1 MARYNKGFEG
11 NFNIRGAG
19 IPIEWDEHK
28 LSEFMKCEK
37 EPLYFIQTYIKIRNV
52 DKEDLVPFILRDYQH
67 EMLEKMLNSRKVIVK
82 LPRQSGKSILASAV
96 ILWYIIFNRN
106 YSILIAAHNG
116 AKANDLLG
124 VVKAMYEELP
134 DWLQHGVSEWNKGRI
149 VLESGS
155 RIKASTTS
163 ISSARG
169 DTYNAVLLD
178 EAAFIATH
186 IAEEFFKSVFPTIS
200 SGKTT
205 KIFITSCV
213 TKDTFVVT
221 EKGIQQIGDLINP
234 SMPGIPNMGYQVAP
248 YNVLG
253 KDILRE
259 GTIMVNNGKA
269 PIKHILT
276 SSSSL
281 KCTGS
286 HKLWACKNGNY
297 GWYKTEELVVGDY
310 ISIQYGMNVWGNDDT
325 LSDIEEHNSQKRQR
339 SPFEKPDVLTPDL
352 AYFLGLFVAEG
363 YHRFQYNSDG
373 AVTGGQVIISSG
385 DNILDVLNRTTKMKW
400 TLEKDGVHYRCAS
413 TTLTHFL
420 EQFGFKTG
428 VKAPAKTIPQRIMR
442 ASKSVVASFLR
453 GMFDGDGSA
462 HANRDIVSYVST
474 SEQMIDQIRALL
486 LNFGVLSRKYQ
497 TVSAPTKKV
506 KVYSTH
512 YTLEIGGESTKI
524 FFQEIG
530 FGLSRK
536 QQYEQNCYISR
547 GRRGNHTDIIPFA
560 KTLLLNNGLKPT
572 SQQRAEHL
580 SRSALLH
587 YSEQFPDIISP
598 NIKWEKIRSIENVGI
613 EEVYDFCLEDIPN
626 DNFCHSV
633 IYNGIIGHQTPK
645 GMNHFHSMWDA
656 AIKKKSDYETVEIKW
671 NDVPGRDEAFRNAVI
686 SEFGQTYFD
695 QEYGAEFIGSD
706 NTLIKG
712 VKLMMMASDVERPLH
727 DNGKSRIF
735 AHPEKGRHYAITV
748 DVSEGLGQDYSVVM
762 VFDITTLPYTVAA
775 IYQDNEIS
783 PMVLPGVI
791 LDMAR
796 GYNEAMV
803 LVESNFGQQVA
814 DILWQ
819 DLEYEH
825 VIMTA
830 RGKNNTKK
838 DVVTLS
844 TKSLPGVNMNA
855 LNKRL
860 GCNTIKTILE
870 ADRLVIKDA
879 KTYDEFLRFAKKKTS
894 YAAVS
899 GNDDLVMCCVLFG
912 WLIDQGYV
920 RDSTDVDIRAE
931 LNRQAAEAIERDM
944 LPFGFE
950 YEEPAPVIHIKK
962 GPVEESLEPFMNW
975 DRFEK
980 IAAPEI
986 KGREDPVNISTLF
999 AQMFNQGPKSS

>member
-1 MARYNKGFEG
+1 MAHFKKGFEG
-11 NFNIRGAG
+11 NYSIRGVG

-28 LSEFMKCEK
+28 LSEFMKCK
-37 EPLYFIQTYIKIRNV
+37 EDPDYFIENYIKIRHV
-52 DKEDLVPFILRDYQH
+52 DEEDLIPFRLRDYQR
-67 EMLEKMLNSRKVIVK
+67 EMLSKTLRSRKVIVK
-82 LPRQSGKSILASAV
+82 LPRQAGKTVCISAV
-96 ILWYIIFNRN
+96 LLWYIIFNRN
-106 YSILIAAHNG
+106 YSILVAAHNG
-116 AKANDLLG
+116 SKANEVLASI
-124 VVKAMYEELP
+124 KAMYEELP
-134 DWLQHGVSEWNKGRI
+134 DWLQHGVTEWNKGKI

-163 ISSARG
+163 MSSARG
-169 DTYNAVLLD
+169 DTYNCVYLD

-186 IAEEFFKSVFPTIS
+186 LAEEFFKSVFPTIS

-205 KIFITSCV
+205 KIIITS
-213 TKDTFVVT
+213 
-221 EKGIQQIGDLINP
+221 
-234 SMPGIPNMGYQVAP
+234 
-248 YNVLG
+248 
-253 KDILRE
+253 
-259 GTIMVNNGKA
+259 
-269 PIKHILT
+269 
-276 SSSSL
+276 
-281 KCTGS
+281 
-286 HKLWACKNGNY
+286 
-297 GWYKTEELVVGDY
+297 
-310 ISIQYGMNVWGNDDT
+310 
-325 LSDIEEHNSQKRQR
+325 
-339 SPFEKPDVLTPDL
+339 
-352 AYFLGLFVAEG
+352 
-363 YHRFQYNSDG
+363 
-373 AVTGGQVIISSG
+373 
-385 DNILDVLNRTTKMKW
+385 
-400 TLEKDGVHYRCAS
+400 
-413 TTLTHFL
+413 
-420 EQFGFKTG
+420 
-428 VKAPAKTIPQRIMR
+428 
-442 ASKSVVASFLR
+442 
-453 GMFDGDGSA
+453 
-462 HANRDIVSYVST
+462 
-474 SEQMIDQIRALL
+474 
-486 LNFGVLSRKYQ
+486 
-497 TVSAPTKKV
+497 
-506 KVYSTH
+506 
-512 YTLEIGGESTKI
+512 
-524 FFQEIG
+524 
-530 FGLSRK
+530 
-536 QQYEQNCYISR
+536 
-547 GRRGNHTDIIPFA
+547 
-560 KTLLLNNGLKPT
+560 
-572 SQQRAEHL
+572 
-580 SRSALLH
+580 
-587 YSEQFPDIISP
+587 
-598 NIKWEKIRSIENVGI
+598 
-613 EEVYDFCLEDIPN
+613 
-626 DNFCHSV
+626 
-633 IYNGIIGHQTPK
+633 TPK

-735 AHPEKGRHYAITV
+735 AHPEKGRHYAVTV